1 MTVSGTIQKVASVGG
16 VSIQSTLTRNAASQ
30 IGHSWN
36 LNAAVAGN
44 LSTRTDNT
52 TGIITSVAHGYVNTD
67 VVDVHWLNGTTP
79 QCAYGCVVSNVAA
92 NAFDIAA
99 AGGDIL
105 PAQNSAVNAYE
116 VDLKDTDV
124 DGDLLEVIAI
134 SASVAAHITFRD
146 AGANVLLAQTLVS
159 NEGWDWA
166 SNQGIANP
174 LTGNAIAD
182 VRISSGDATNTGN
195 MKVGMVYNSE

>member
-16 VSIQSTLTRNAASQ
+16 ISIQSTLTRNAASQ
-30 IGHSWN
+30 IGHDWN

-44 LSTRTDNT
+44 LTTRTSDT
-52 TGIITSVAHGYVNTD
+52 IGTITSVSHGYANSD

-79 QCAYGCVVSNVAA
+79 QCAYGGVVSSAAA
-92 NAFDIAA
+92 NTFVVTV
-99 AGGDIL
+99 AGGDVL
-105 PAQNSAVNAYE
+105 PAQDSAVNAYE

-124 DGDLLEVIAI
+124 DGDLIEVISI
-134 SASVAAHITFRD
+134 KASVAAHITFRD
-146 AGANVLLAQTLVS
+146 SGANVLLVQTLVG

-195 MKVGMVYNSE
+195 LQMGLVYNSE